1 MKFVQAFIIL
11 IYDIVVF
18 QRSLVGDTGEGGGD
32 YIFSLNR

>member
-1 MKFVQAFIIL
+1 MKFIQAFIIL

-18 QRSLVGDTGEGGGD
+18 QRCPVGDTGGGGD